1 MSKKPTSKNS
11 KADSDHWLV
20 RPDTIR
26 KLWIGSSV
34 VLALTVLAD
43 LVVEHHPHFGI
54 DGTFGF
60 GAWFGFVACI
70 VLVVGSKALGAIL
83 KQPDTYYDR

>member
-1 MSKKPTSKNS
+1 MSKTPTPSKA

-26 KLWIGSSV
+26 NLWIGSSV

-43 LVVEHHPHFGI
+43 LFVEHHPHFGI